1 MASRRHY
8 YLPRRI
14 EVKRPTETFNR
25 IETLTMMSIT
35 ACSLL
40 VAALASGS
48 VGTPA
53 VSPTLIAI
61 PVAATGT
68 STAEQAPTAPA
79 APAAWTLDRPVNR
92 PAALPVMYVML
103 GGMQAFD
110 IYSTRRAIT
119 SGGGQEVNPLL
130 KQAAGNSG
138 TMLAVKAAST
148 AATIYF
154 AEKMWKKNRKG
165 AMILLAVV
173 NGATAAVAVRNMR
186 NAR

>member
-1 MASRRHY
+1 
-8 YLPRRI
+8 
-14 EVKRPTETFNR
+14 
-25 IETLTMMSIT
+25 MMSIT

-40 VAALASGS
+40 VAALAGGS
-48 VGTPA
+48 VGSPA
-53 VSPTLIAI
+53 AAPTLVATAVAEARTL
-61 PVAATGT
+61 VAAPD
-68 STAEQAPTAPA
+68 QALRTVPA
-79 APAAWTLDRPVNR
+79 IPAAWTLDRPVTR
-92 PAALPVMYVML
+92 PAALPAMYVML

-119 SGGGQEVNPLL
+119 TGGGQEVNPLL

-138 TMLAVKAAST
+138 TMLAIKAAST
-148 AATIYF
+148 AGTIYF

-165 AMILLAVV
+165 AMILLAIV